1 MFWTSNLFAVES
13 YSKNLIRLSNVVDYS
28 QLEEAYVSNQ
38 FYYHLAEN
46 ELEKI
51 NKALK
56 SIQAEYSVLVEEINQ
71 IVKQETKEQRAALS
85 QKHKEKLP
93 LLPLPT
99 EPDLI
104 LSLETTNETIQEEL
118 IILKKEINEL
128 KIDENKTTNSLE
140 DLSEKL
146 NEILHIKNE
155 TQSEIEKIEGFLDLH
170 LNGSKITNDELISY
184 LEDYMPNQGTISIL
198 AEVYKSDIFR
208 ILANKNKV
216 IEGGRSGFENVPQ
229 ESHLFYGIWRKIDL
243 MILKVFQ
250 PKNLSYQ
257 YSNPS
262 MLILD

>member
-85 QKHKEKLP
+85 KKHKEKLP

-104 LSLETTNETIQEEL
+104 
-118 IILKKEINEL
+118 
-128 KIDENKTTNSLE
+128 
-140 DLSEKL
+140 
-146 NEILHIKNE
+146 
-155 TQSEIEKIEGFLDLH
+155 
-170 LNGSKITNDELISY
+170 Y
-184 LEDYMPNQGTISIL
+184 L
-198 AEVYKSDIFR
+198 
-208 ILANKNKV
+208 
-216 IEGGRSGFENVPQ
+216 
-229 ESHLFYGIWRKIDL
+229 
-243 MILKVFQ
+243 
-250 PKNLSYQ
+250 
-257 YSNPS
+257 
-262 MLILD
+262 